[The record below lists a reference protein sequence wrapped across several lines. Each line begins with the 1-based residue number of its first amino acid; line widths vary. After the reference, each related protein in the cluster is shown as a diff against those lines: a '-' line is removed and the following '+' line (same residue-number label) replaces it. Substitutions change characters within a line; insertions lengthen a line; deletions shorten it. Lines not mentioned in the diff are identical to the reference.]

1 MDDKELKML
10 ISYCEDKL
18 TLLYQRAINAK
29 KRNPKNADWHDGFI
43 EGARIMSGDIIN
55 YLKSLKEV

>member
-18 TLLYQRAINAK
+18 TLLYQRCINSK
-29 KRNPKNADWHDGFI
+29 KRNPRNGDWHDGII
-43 EGARIMSGDIIN
+43 EGARTMSGDIIN

>member
-1 MDDKELKML
+1 MDDKELRML

-18 TLLYQRAINAK
+18 TLFYQRAINAK
-29 KRNPKNADWHDGFI
+29 KRNPKNAGWHDGI
-43 EGARIMSGDIIN
+43 IVGAGIMSGDIIN

>member
-18 TLLYQRAINAK
+18 TLLYQRTIIAK
-29 KRNPKNADWHDGFI
+29 KRNPKYADWHDGII